1 MDARQRESAICPDGS
16 YLVQAPAGSGKT
28 SLLTQRY
35 LRLLARVNEPE
46 EILAITFTRKAAA
59 EMRGRV
65 LGELR
70 AASSG
75 GEAVAGH
82 ARETRELA
90 LAALARDR
98 ELGWQVLDS
107 PRRLRIQTIDAFEA
121 SLVGR
126 LPMLSRLG
134 IAPTVSTRPAPLYAA
149 AVREALR
156 SMAGGDSR
164 ESLIDLLC
172 LFDNNLETASRSLL
186 TLLEKRDQWLP
197 AMGANPLG
205 EGGPD
210 ALRTALE
217 ENLRLLIEPDLE
229 RLRAAVPG
237 SLDAEL
243 VWLAH
248 AAAGQLESGHAL
260 AAGLASLSGWPD
272 VIATGLPEWRVLG
285 KWLLTNDGTL
295 RKSVTKREG
304 FPTEEKLLKQRMGN
318 FLARLALEDEFIAAL
333 ARVRELPDPF
343 YTDGQWR
350 VLEALFRFLRAVLPE
365 LHVQFALHRETDFAE
380 VALRATSAL
389 ESSPGI
395 PTLLAERLD
404 AQIQHLLV
412 DEFQDTSALQ
422 MLLVRKLTENWT
434 QGDGRT
440 LFLVGDPMQSIYGWR
455 NARVELFLR
464 AWEGRGA
471 GLPPLR
477 TLQLQRNFR
486 SRRSLIETFNA
497 WLRPHFPEVHDSSSG
512 AVAYADAYPD
522 PAEKDTRVDRIQCH
536 AFLSDSLEPEA
547 EWIAAEIARLRRNE
561 PDPAKPRKI
570 GVLFRKG
577 ANANVVGRALSA
589 IGQRFQAIDV
599 EPLGSLPVVQD
610 LRAMWNAIESP
621 ENRLAWLSVLRAP
634 WNALTLA
641 ELESL
646 TRLAKGTAKVTATLW
661 SVLREGA
668 IDCELS
674 GEARMRLRRTS
685 ALFEEAM
692 EWRGRLPAAAL
703 LQSLWRRCGAE
714 RYYADARSQMAAKQ
728 FLRLLNELDEADQLK
743 DAEALE
749 EALSRLYAPPDPL
762 APDTLQLL
770 TIHKAKGLEFDVVFV
785 PYLNAGRGRGET
797 PPLSWEEVPIDV
809 DDGAGE
815 PTEALVIAARHAIG
829 EPRSPIS
836 AMLHERRGIRE
847 EHERLRVLY
856 VALTRAKEELHLLAT
871 IDPKT
876 AATVDE
882 LQPKRNSYLGRL
894 WPQFEG
900 EFAKAWDAWSA
911 ETHAAVEA
919 AAQYP
924 MMRRLAAAELPE
936 LPAERRREAAAT
948 ASVGRTPHSSG
959 AFETAETAAGTVFHR
974 FMERA
979 GSREALLRA
988 ASNREG
994 LLPLVLG
1001 ELQSLLPAEPGMED
1015 IAGRVLDALEATAQ
1029 SSIGEWVFHPE
1040 HREMR
1045 IEQAI
1050 GFFEDRK
1057 WKTAR
1062 IDRLFRD
1069 AAGAMHVVD
1078 FKLVEAAVEEPARFL
1093 REQRAVYEAQVER
1106 YARLLQ
1112 RERAEPV
1119 TVTLY
1124 FPLQDLREQWTVAP
1138 LTQTA

>member
-1 MDARQRESAICPDGS
+1 MDARQRESAIRPDGS

-70 AASSG
+70 QASSG
-75 GEAVAGH
+75 GETAGGH

-126 LPMLSRLG
+126 LPTLSRLG
-134 IAPTVSTRPAPLYAA
+134 IAPAVSTRPAPLYAA

-156 SMAGGDSR
+156 SMAAGDSR

-172 LFDNNLETASRSLL
+172 LFDNNLESASRSLL

-210 ALRTALE
+210 ALRAALE

-229 RLRAAVPG
+229 RLRDTAPG
-237 SLDAEL
+237 ALDAEL
-243 VWLAH
+243 VWLAR
-248 AAAGQLESGHAL
+248 AAASQLESGHAL
-260 AAGLASLSGWPD
+260 AEGLASLSGWPETS
-272 VIATGLPEWRVLG
+272 AAGLARWRVLG

-295 RKSVTKREG
+295 RKTITKREG

-318 FLARLALEDEFIAAL
+318 FLARLALEDGFVAAL
-333 ARVRELPDPF
+333 SRVRELPDPF

-350 VLEALFRFLRAVLPE
+350 VLEALFRFLRALLPE
-365 LHVQFALHRETDFAE
+365 LHVQFALRRETDFAE

-434 QGDGRT
+434 PGDGRT

-464 AWEGRGA
+464 TWEGRGA

-497 WLRPHFPEVHDSSSG
+497 WLRPHFPEAHDSASG

-522 PAEKDTRVDRIQCH
+522 PAEEETRADRVQCH

-589 IGQRFQAIDV
+589 NGQRFQAIDV
-599 EPLGSLPVVQD
+599 EPLGSLPAVQD

-634 WNALTLA
+634 WNALTLS

-646 TRLAKGTAKVTATLW
+646 TRSAKGTATLS
-661 SVLREGA
+661 SVLRGGA
-668 IDCELS
+668 LDCELS

-685 ALFEEAM
+685 VLFEEAM

-703 LQSLWRRCGAE
+703 LQSLWLRCGAE
-714 RYYADARSQMAAKQ
+714 RYYADARSRMAAKQ

-749 EALSRLYAPPDPL
+749 EALSRLYAPPDPS

-770 TIHKAKGLEFDVVFV
+770 TIHKAKGLEFDVVFL

-797 PPLSWEEVPIDV
+797 PPLSWEEVPL
-809 DDGAGE
+809 DGDEADE
-815 PTEALVIAARHAIG
+815 PAQALVIAARHAAG

-836 AMLHERRGIRE
+836 AMLHDRRGIRE

-871 IDPKT
+871 IDPKM
-876 AATVDE
+876 ATTVEE
-882 LQPKRNSYLGRL
+882 LQPKRDSYLGRL

-900 EFAKAWDAWSA
+900 EFARVWDARSKETPSSA
-911 ETHAAVEA
+911 ESPAP
-919 AAQYP
+919 YP
-924 MMRRLAAAELPE
+924 MLRRLAAAELPE
-936 LPAERRREAAAT
+936 LAVERGREAAA
-948 ASVGRTPHSSG
+948 ASVGRSAPPSSV
-959 AFETAETAAGTVFHR
+959 FETAETAAGTVFHR

-979 GSREALLRA
+979 GSREALVLA
-988 ASNREG
+988 ASNRAG
-994 LLPLVLG
+994 LLPLVLD
-1001 ELQSLLPAEPGMED
+1001 ELQRLLPAEPRMEEV
-1015 IAGRVLDALEATAQ
+1015 ASRVLDALEATAR

-1040 HREMR
+1040 HREVR
-1045 IEQAI
+1045 SEQTV
-1050 GFFEDRK
+1050 GFFEDGK

-1069 AAGAMHVVD
+1069 AAKALHVVD

-1093 REQRAVYEAQVER
+1093 REQRAVYEEQGER

-1124 FPLQDLREQWTVAP
+1124 FPLQDLREQWIVAP
-1138 LTQTA
+1138 LTRTA